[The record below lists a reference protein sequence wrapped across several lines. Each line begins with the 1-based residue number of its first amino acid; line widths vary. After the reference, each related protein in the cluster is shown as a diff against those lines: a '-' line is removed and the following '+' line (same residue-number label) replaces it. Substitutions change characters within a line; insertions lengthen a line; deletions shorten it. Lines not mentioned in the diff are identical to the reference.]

1 MDKYE
6 IQKQIGDGTY
16 GTVAR
21 AVHKKTGQTVAIKRM
36 KQKYYS
42 WDECIK
48 LPEVQAL
55 RKLHAHPNV
64 IKLKEVLRERNELF
78 FVFEFMDGDLL
89 GVIRAAKANPPLN
102 PQSPMMPHTKV
113 RAIMYQMFQSLAHL
127 HKCGYFHRDLK
138 PENMLIK
145 KDPTNPNA
153 FDIVKL
159 ADFGL
164 VKEIRAK
171 PPFTDYVSTRWYR
184 GPELLL
190 QDRTYSSPVDMW
202 AAGCIMVELMSTRPL
217 FPGSNELDQLFRI
230 ISVFGPPTEKSW
242 PEGCAMARKLRYT
255 FPNPA
260 VTPLRKMVPPHT
272 PPNAFD
278 LIERLLVY
286 DPRKRLSAAQ
296 ALQHP
301 YFTVGGIGL
310 DGPLAFQQPLE
321 TAGIMRPQNTS
332 SAPPSQL
339 SGTGAM
345 GGLMSPQNTKPGS
358 ADRPLMPPVHISRA
372 PPPLPNATVSSQN
385 GIGVSSLK
393 SPQGSLP
400 SALPSATGG
409 GYGGQYHI
417 NQKPPSALG
426 GTIGNDRSSIR
437 PVGGFSSPSPLP
449 HSGANSFNNTLNSIA
464 RPPTKIES
472 TSSATNP
479 SPHPPGGHLAP
490 LGNSH
495 GLGGSSSASGLQ
507 QHRGS
512 IPNMASTQQRSSLA
526 AGNDDLDDLL
536 EEFSKGVERDSKST
550 NAALFGGGAQQQP
563 PKVAPLKGL
572 SPIPGGSAS
581 SLSRPAGGIL
591 PTLNSNATQSQI
603 DESPLQKL
611 LNSARYRNADAAPS
625 GGAYGARGNSLSSMP
640 GNDNVLHPTSTFS
653 NRPAQL
659 SSTPLEGRRKVV
671 PATTQLTTNVGP
683 LIGKLSSLS
692 PGAEPSWL
700 Q

>member
-6 IQKQIGDGTY
+6 IVKQIGDGTY
-16 GTVAR
+16 GTVAK
-21 AVHKKTGQTVAIKRM
+21 AIHKKTGQLVAIKRM

-89 GVIRAAKANPPLN
+89 GVIRAAKASPPLN
-102 PQSPMMPHTKV
+102 PQMPFIPHTKV
-113 RAIMYQMFQSLAHL
+113 RAIMYQIFQSLAHL

-145 KDPTNPNA
+145 KDPSSPDA
-153 FDIVKL
+153 FDVVKL

-190 QDRTYSSPVDMW
+190 QDRAYSSPVDMW
-202 AAGCIMVELMSTRPL
+202 ACGCIMVELMSTRPL

-230 ISVFGPPTEKSW
+230 ISVFGPPTEKTW

-260 VTPLRKMVPPHT
+260 TTPLRKMVPAHI
-272 PPNAFD
+272 PPNAYD
-278 LIERLLVY
+278 LVEKLLVY
-286 DPRKRLSAAQ
+286 DPRKRLTAAQ

-321 TAGIMRPQNTS
+321 TAGMLRPQNTS

-339 SGTGAM
+339 GGTGQISKPTN
-345 GGLMSPQNTKPGS
+345 GLEGPQKPGS
-358 ADRPLMPPVHISRA
+358 ADRPLMPPINIARPSVAGIPSLNGTQTQ
-372 PPPLPNATVSSQN
+372 LPSLVSQTIPSQN
-385 GIGVSSLK
+385 VGN
-393 SPQGSLP
+393 SPAYGS
-400 SALPSATGG
+400 
-409 GYGGQYHI
+409 QYHI
-417 NQKPPSALG
+417 RQSLM
-426 GTIGNDRSSIR
+426 GTG
-437 PVGGFSSPSPLP
+437 SPIPNGYQS
-449 HSGANSFNNTLNSIA
+449 NSLS

-472 TSSATNP
+472 PLPHVIPPNGKSV
-479 SPHPPGGHLAP
+479 SPALAQ
-490 LGNSH
+490 NK
-495 GLGGSSSASGLQ
+495 
-507 QHRGS
+507 
-512 IPNMASTQQRSSLA
+512 RSSLA

-536 EEFSKGVERDSKST
+536 EEFSKTVERDSKPM
-550 NAALFGGGAQQQP
+550 GP
-563 PKVAPLKGL
+563 PLAPLKVL
-572 SPIPGGSAS
+572 SPNSTRLSLGGVE
-581 SLSRPAGGIL
+581 
-591 PTLNSNATQSQI
+591 
-603 DESPLQKL
+603 ESPLQKL
-611 LNSARYRNADAAPS
+611 LNSARYRHTTNPVPNSDNALYP
-625 GGAYGARGNSLSSMP
+625 
-640 GNDNVLHPTSTFS
+640 PTSFASSGAEST
-653 NRPAQL
+653 
-659 SSTPLEGRRKVV
+659 STPLDGRRKIV
-671 PATTQLTTNVGP
+671 PAGIPLTNNVKP
-683 LIGKLSSLS
+683 LIDKLSQLS
-692 PGAEPSWL
+692 PNEPSWL

>member
-6 IQKQIGDGTY
+6 IVKQIGDGTY
-16 GTVAR
+16 GTVAK
-21 AVHKKTGQTVAIKRM
+21 AVHKKTGQLVAIKRM

-89 GVIRAAKANPPLN
+89 GVIRTAKANPPLN
-102 PQSPMMPHTKV
+102 PQMPFIPHTKV

-138 PENMLIK
+138 PENMLIR
-145 KDPTNPNA
+145 KDPSSPDA

-171 PPFTDYVSTRWYR
+171 PPYTDYVSTRWYR

-190 QDRTYSSPVDMW
+190 QDRAYSSPVDMW
-202 AAGCIMVELMSTRPL
+202 ACGCIMVELMSTRPL

-230 ISVFGPPTEKSW
+230 ISVMGPPTEKTW

-260 VTPLRKMVPPHT
+260 TTPLRKMVPPHI

-278 LIERLLVY
+278 LIEKLLVY
-286 DPRKRLSAAQ
+286 DPRKRLTASQ

-310 DGPLAFQQPLE
+310 EGPLAFQQPLE
-321 TAGIMRPQNTS
+321 TAGMLRPQNTS

-339 SGTGAM
+339 
-345 GGLMSPQNTKPGS
+345 GGGVPPTKTTIESTKPGS
-358 ADRPLMPPVHISRA
+358 ADRPLMPPINIARPSAVGVVPSLNNTQTQ
-372 PPPLPNATVSSQN
+372 LPSIA
-385 GIGVSSLK
+385 
-393 SPQGSLP
+393 SPQGGGMQ
-400 SALPSATGG
+400 ATN
-409 GYGGQYHI
+409 GYSPAYGSQYHI
-417 NQKPPSALG
+417 RQSLQG
-426 GTIGNDRSSIR
+426 H
-437 PVGGFSSPSPLP
+437 VSPS
-449 HSGANSFNNTLNSIA
+449 STFNGSNGYQPSSTLT

-472 TSSATNP
+472 PLPQVIPSAVGKLP
-479 SPHPPGGHLAP
+479 AP
-490 LGNSH
+490 TVMNKR
-495 GLGGSSSASGLQ
+495 ASV
-507 QHRGS
+507 
-512 IPNMASTQQRSSLA
+512 A

-536 EEFSKGVERDSKST
+536 EEFSKNVEKDSKST
-550 NAALFGGGAQQQP
+550 GLAPMKYVSSATKP
-563 PKVAPLKGL
+563 PT
-572 SPIPGGSAS
+572 
-581 SLSRPAGGIL
+581 GIE
-591 PTLNSNATQSQI
+591 
-603 DESPLQKL
+603 ESPLQKL
-611 LNSARYRNADAAPS
+611 LSSARYRNTS
-625 GGAYGARGNSLSSMP
+625 GNTPNTENVLYPPTTFATNGTKPGSLS
-640 GNDNVLHPTSTFS
+640 
-653 NRPAQL
+653 
-659 SSTPLEGRRKVV
+659 TPIEGRRKVV
-671 PATTQLTTNVGP
+671 PSAVPLTNNVKP
-683 LIGKLSSLS
+683 LIDKLS
-692 PGAEPSWL
+692 PNEPTWL
-700 Q
+700 K